1 MKISEHSKIT
11 DYPKASVIIPCY
23 KDSSTLSD
31 AINSVINQTYFN
43 IEIIVVNDASPET
56 VAIERALEEYPEIVY
71 IKNNINVGLA
81 ATRNVGIKNSKG
93 EYVAFL
99 DADDEW
105 HPRKLELQM
114 KHIAANVAIACDVEE
129 FLTFQPQLRVF
140 SEAQESDIKV
150 VRSSFKFSFYNYLT
164 GASLLAPKAL
174 LLKVGGYDESLRSCE
189 DYDLWLRLLEAR
201 VMLIH
206 LRLPLYYYRFNI
218 SGLSKNVNTISFWEL
233 EVMKR
238 HLQRNSKRLQ
248 FMLLKCPIWIVW
260 LFRHLVRAST
270 ADNDALRQQ
279 TLQNARS
286 AATPHLLYYLIKLI
300 DLLGAPGICRRI
312 FGLGGRSLNK
322 RKETKKEAS

>member
-1 MKISEHSKIT
+1 MTNSPLVSI
-11 DYPKASVIIPCY
+11 VIPCY
-23 KDSSTLSD
+23 RDSETLSS
-31 AINSVINQTYFN
+31 ALKSLYEQTYSN
-43 IEIIVVNDASPET
+43 LEILVINDASPET
-56 VAIERALEEYPEIVY
+56 AEIERVLASHLGVFY
-71 IKNNINVGLA
+71 IKNTINVGLA

-129 FLTFQPQLRVF
+129 FLTFPPQLRVF

-286 AATPHLLYYLIKLI
+286 AAAPHLLYYLIKLI